1 LTISVIVIAI
11 GVALDFGIPHT
22 SVESHWIEGS
32 VVAIPCLWLAARV
45 LRWRTTSF
53 VVTSVRIIEQWGVM
67 SYHQSETMLSHIV
80 SVTATQT
87 LLRRVVGTGRIEFE
101 ILGDDQIRWIDDVP
115 KPMILRRVI
124 NRRLPP
130 FPSDPDPGWG

>member
-1 LTISVIVIAI
+1 MIVIAI

-53 VVTSVRIIEQWGVM
+53 VVTSVRIVEQWGVM

-87 LLRRVVGTGRIEFE
+87 LLRRVIGTGRIEFE

-130 FPSDPDPGWG
+130 FPSDPEAGWG